1 MEMIPA
7 AFFRI
12 RSDALGKG
20 RRSQVYSPSRDEFL
34 DLARQGNLIPVYRE
48 VLADTETPI
57 SLFKKVAQGP
67 ESFLLESVEGG
78 ERWGRYS
85 FIGYRPRLVVRARGD
100 KIELSR
106 NSKQCGLYQTSPLDY
121 LRTLMETFNAVPVP
135 GLPRFFGGLVGYL
148 SYDTVRFIEDLPTYK
163 PDDVGMPDAA
173 FMIPDQVMIYDNLT
187 KTIKLVA
194 NIYVPEYVNH
204 GVAYDQAVKQ
214 IEETLGLL
222 EAPVPAP
229 EPEKGPKKKL
239 ELQANMGRSRFE
251 DIVARAK
258 QYIHDGEAIQI
269 VLSQRFDTEL
279 ISKPFDIYR
288 ALRRINPSPYM
299 YYLDFDGD
307 VVIGASPE
315 VLVRL
320 EDGRIALR
328 PIAGTRPRGRND
340 DEDRRLKEEL
350 LADPKERAEHVMLVD
365 LGRNDVGR
373 VAEVGT
379 VEVTDQMV
387 VEFYSHVMHLVSH
400 VEGDLA
406 PGKDMFDVLR
416 ASFPAGTVSGAPKVR
431 AMEII
436 DELEPTRRGL
446 YAGAVGYFSFS
457 GNMDFCITIRTMLV
471 RNGRVYLQVGAG
483 IVADS
488 VPERE
493 YEETV
498 DKGRALVKALEM
510 ANNGL
515 V

>member
-1 MEMIPA
+1 M
-7 AFFRI
+7 
-12 RSDALGKG
+12 
-20 RRSQVYSPSRDEFL
+20 YHPSKEEFL
-34 DLARQGNLIPVYRE
+34 GLAQQGNIIPVFRE
-48 VLADTETPI
+48 VTADTDTPI
-57 SLFKKVAQGP
+57 SLFKKVAKGP

-85 FIGYRPRLVVRARGD
+85 FIGHRPRLLVKARGD
-100 KIELSR
+100 NIELTR
-106 NSKQCGLYQTSPLDY
+106 NGKQCGKFKSSPLDY
-121 LRTLMETFNAVPVP
+121 LKNLMHSFQAVSVD

-148 SYDTVRFIEDLPTYK
+148 SYDIVRFIEHLPTSK
-163 PDDVGMPDAA
+163 PDEVGMPDAA
-173 FMIPDQVMIYDNLT
+173 FMMPEQVMIYDNLAQ
-187 KTIKLVA
+187 TIKVVA

-204 GVAYDQAVKQ
+204 ATAYDQAVAQ
-214 IEETLGLL
+214 IDQTLELL
-222 EAPVPAP
+222 SEAVPPSKPTA
-229 EPEKGPKKKL
+229 KPKK
-239 ELQANMGRSRFE
+239 ELVLRANMGRDRFE
-251 DIVARAK
+251 GMVKRAK
-258 QYIHDGEAIQI
+258 QYIQDGEAIQV
-269 VLSQRFDTEL
+269 VLSQRFDTDLVSE
-279 ISKPFDIYR
+279 PFDIYR

-320 EDGRIALR
+320 ENGRVALR
-328 PIAGTRPRGRND
+328 PIAGTRPRGKNST
-340 DEDRRLKEEL
+340 EDRRLEEEL

-373 VAEVGT
+373 VATVGT
-379 VEVTDQMV
+379 VEVSDLMV
-387 VEFYSHVMHLVSH
+387 VEYYSHVMHLVSH

-406 PGKDMFDVLR
+406 SGLDMFDVLR

-436 DELEPTRRGL
+436 DELEPSRRGL

-471 RNGRVYLQVGAG
+471 RNGRIYLQVGAG

-488 VPERE
+488 VPESE

-498 DKGRALVKALEM
+498 AKGEALVRALEM

>member
-1 MEMIPA
+1 
-7 AFFRI
+7 
-12 RSDALGKG
+12 
-20 RRSQVYSPSRDEFL
+20 VYYPSKNEFL
-34 DLARQGNLIPVYRE
+34 GLAQKGNLIPVYRE
-48 VLADTETPI
+48 VMADTETPI
-57 SLFKKVAQGP
+57 SLFKKVAPGS

-85 FIGYRPRLVVRARGD
+85 FIGHRPRLLVKIHGD
-100 KIELSR
+100 DIELSR
-106 NSKQCGLYQTSPLDY
+106 NGEQCGRYKAAPLDY
-121 LRTLMETFNAVPVP
+121 LRNLMKTFTTVEVA

-148 SYDTVRFIEDLPTYK
+148 SYDTVRFIEDLPTRK

-173 FMIPDQVMIYDNLT
+173 FMIPNQVLIYDNLT
-187 KTIKLVA
+187 QTIKVVS

-204 GVAYDQAVKQ
+204 GAAYDQAVGQ
-214 IEETLGLL
+214 IEETLELMGDPVPSAKSESKAAGQDLAL
-222 EAPVPAP
+222 EA
-229 EPEKGPKKKL
+229 
-239 ELQANMGRSRFE
+239 NMDRVRFE
-251 DIVARAK
+251 DMVARAK
-258 QYIHDGEAIQI
+258 QYIKDGEAIQV
-269 VLSQRFDTEL
+269 VLSQRFDTDLLAE
-279 ISKPFDIYR
+279 PFDIYR
-288 ALRRINPSPYM
+288 ALRRVNPSPYM
-299 YYLDFDGD
+299 FYLDFNGD
-307 VVIGASPE
+307 IVVGASPE

-320 EDGRIALR
+320 ESGRVALR
-328 PIAGTRPRGRND
+328 PIAGTRPRGENHQE
-340 DEDRRLKEEL
+340 DERLAEEL

-373 VAEVGT
+373 VATVGT
-379 VEVTDQMV
+379 VEVTDLMV
-387 VEFYSHVMHLVSH
+387 VEYYSHVMHLVSH

-406 PGKDMFDVLR
+406 AGLDMFDVLH

-457 GNMDFCITIRTMLV
+457 GNMDFCITIRTLLV

-488 VPERE
+488 VPAKE

-498 DKGRALVKALEM
+498 AKGKALVKALEM
-510 ANNGL
+510 ANKGL

>member
-1 MEMIPA
+1 MEVI
-7 AFFRI
+7 
-12 RSDALGKG
+12 
-20 RRSQVYSPSRDEFL
+20 VYHPNKDQFL
-34 DLARQGNLIPVYRE
+34 SLAQQGNIIPVFRE
-48 VLADTETPI
+48 VTADTDTPI

-85 FIGYRPRLVVRARGD
+85 FIGHRPRLLVRARGD
-100 KIELSR
+100 NIELTR
-106 NSKQCGLYQTSPLDY
+106 NGKQCGKFKASPLDY
-121 LRTLMETFNAVPVP
+121 LKNLMQTFQAVSVD

-148 SYDTVRFIEDLPTYK
+148 SYDVVRFIEHLPTSK

-173 FMIPDQVMIYDNLT
+173 FMMPEQVMIYDNLT
-187 KTIKLVA
+187 QTIKVVA

-204 GVAYDQAVKQ
+204 ATAYDQAVAQ
-214 IEETLGLL
+214 IDQTLGLL
-222 EAPVPAP
+222 SEPVPP
-229 EPEKGPKKKL
+229 SKPTGKPKQ
-239 ELQANMGRSRFE
+239 ELVLRANMERDRFE
-251 DIVARAK
+251 GMVKRAK
-258 QYIHDGEAIQI
+258 QYIEDGEAIQV
-269 VLSQRFDTEL
+269 VLSQRFDTDLVSE
-279 ISKPFDIYR
+279 PFDIYR

-320 EDGRIALR
+320 ENGRVALR
-328 PIAGTRPRGRND
+328 PIAGTRPRGKNSS
-340 DEDRRLKEEL
+340 EDRRLAEEL

-373 VAEVGT
+373 VATVGT
-379 VEVTDQMV
+379 VEVTDLMV
-387 VEFYSHVMHLVSH
+387 VEYYSHVMHLVSH

-406 PGKDMFDVLR
+406 TGLDMFDVLR

-436 DELEPTRRGL
+436 DELEPSRRGL

-471 RNGRVYLQVGAG
+471 RNGRIYLQVGAG

-488 VPERE
+488 VPESE

-498 DKGRALVKALEM
+498 AKGEALVRALEM

>member
-1 MEMIPA
+1 M
-7 AFFRI
+7 
-12 RSDALGKG
+12 
-20 RRSQVYSPSRDEFL
+20 YHPSKDEFIS
-34 DLARQGNLIPVYRE
+34 LAQQGNIIPVFRE
-48 VLADTETPI
+48 VTADTDTPI
-57 SLFKKVAQGP
+57 SLFKKVAKGP

-85 FIGYRPRLVVRARGD
+85 FIGHRPRLLVKARGD
-100 KIELSR
+100 NIELIR
-106 NSKQCGLYQTSPLDY
+106 NGEKCGKFRASPLNY
-121 LRTLMETFNAVPVP
+121 LKNLMETFRAVPVE

-148 SYDTVRFIEDLPTYK
+148 SYDIVRFIEHLPTLK
-163 PDDVGMPDAA
+163 PDEVGMPDAA
-173 FMIPDQVMIYDNLT
+173 FMMPEQVMIYDNLT
-187 KTIKLVA
+187 QTIKVVA

-204 GVAYDQAVKQ
+204 GAAYDQAVEQ
-214 IEETLGLL
+214 IDATLGLL
-222 EAPVPAP
+222 R
-229 EPEKGPKKKL
+229 EPMPPSQPTGKSEQGL
-239 ELQANMGRSRFE
+239 VLRANMERGRFE
-251 DIVARAK
+251 GMVKRAK
-258 QYIHDGEAIQI
+258 QYIQDGEAIQV
-269 VLSQRFDTEL
+269 VLSQRFDTYLVSE
-279 ISKPFDIYR
+279 PFDIYR

-307 VVIGASPE
+307 IVIGASPE

-320 EDGRIALR
+320 ENGRVALR
-328 PIAGTRPRGRND
+328 PIAGTRPRGKNSS
-340 DEDRRLKEEL
+340 EDRRLEAEL

-373 VAEVGT
+373 VATVGT
-379 VEVTDQMV
+379 VEVTDLMV
-387 VEFYSHVMHLVSH
+387 VEYYSHVMHLVSH

-406 PGKDMFDVLR
+406 PGLDMFDVLR

-436 DELEPTRRGL
+436 DELEPSRRGL

-471 RNGRVYLQVGAG
+471 RNGKVYLQVGAG

-488 VPERE
+488 VPQLE

-498 DKGRALVKALEM
+498 AKGEALVKALEM

>member
-1 MEMIPA
+1 MEVA
-7 AFFRI
+7 
-12 RSDALGKG
+12 
-20 RRSQVYSPSRDEFL
+20 VYHPSKKEFL
-34 DLARQGNLIPVYRE
+34 RLAQQGNIIPVFRE
-48 VLADTETPI
+48 VTADTDTPI
-57 SLFKKVAQGP
+57 SIFKKVARGP

-85 FIGYRPRLVVRARGD
+85 FIGHRPRLLVKARGD
-100 KIELSR
+100 NIELTR
-106 NSKQCGLYQTSPLDY
+106 NGEQCGKFKASPLNY
-121 LRTLMETFNAVPVP
+121 LKNLMSTFRAVPVE

-148 SYDTVRFIEDLPTYK
+148 SYDIVRFIEHLPTFK
-163 PDDVGMPDAA
+163 PDEVGMPDAA
-173 FMIPDQVMIYDNLT
+173 FMMPEQVMIYDNLT
-187 KTIKLVA
+187 QTIKVVA

-204 GVAYDQAVKQ
+204 AAAYDQAVAQ
-214 IEETLGLL
+214 IDETLRLL
-222 EAPVPAP
+222 R
-229 EPEKGPKKKL
+229 EPGPPSKPTEKSKQEVVLRP
-239 ELQANMGRSRFE
+239 NMERDRFE
-251 DIVARAK
+251 GMVKRAK
-258 QYIHDGEAIQI
+258 QYIQDGEAIQV
-269 VLSQRFDTEL
+269 VLSQRFDTDLVSE
-279 ISKPFDIYR
+279 PFDIYR

-320 EDGRIALR
+320 ENGRVALR
-328 PIAGTRPRGRND
+328 PIAGTRPRGKD
-340 DEDRRLKEEL
+340 SSEDRRLAEEL

-373 VAEVGT
+373 VATVGT
-379 VEVTDQMV
+379 VEVSDLMV
-387 VEFYSHVMHLVSH
+387 VEYYSHVMHLVSH

-406 PGKDMFDVLR
+406 PGLDMFDVLR

-436 DELEPTRRGL
+436 DELEPSRRGL

-488 VPERE
+488 VPQSE

-498 DKGRALVKALEM
+498 AKGEALVRALEM

-515 V
+515 I

>member
-1 MEMIPA
+1 MEVT
-7 AFFRI
+7 
-12 RSDALGKG
+12 
-20 RRSQVYSPSRDEFL
+20 VYHPSKDEFL
-34 DLARQGNLIPVYRE
+34 NLAKQGNVIPVFRE
-48 VLADTETPI
+48 VTADTDTPI
-57 SLFKKVAQGP
+57 SLFKKVAKGP

-85 FIGYRPRLVVRARGD
+85 FIGHRPRLLVKARGD
-100 KIELSR
+100 KIELTR
-106 NSKQCGLYQTSPLDY
+106 NGEQCGKFEASPLDY
-121 LRTLMETFNAVPVP
+121 LKNLMKTFQAVPVE

-148 SYDTVRFIEDLPTYK
+148 SYDVVRFIEHLPTSK
-163 PDDVGMPDAA
+163 PDEVGMPDAA
-173 FMIPDQVMIYDNLT
+173 FMMPEQVMIYDNLT
-187 KTIKLVA
+187 QTIKVVA

-204 GVAYDQAVKQ
+204 AAAYDQAVAQ
-214 IEETLGLL
+214 IDETLGLL
-222 EAPVPAP
+222 EESAPPSKP
-229 EPEKGPKKKL
+229 TGKSKK
-239 ELQANMGRSRFE
+239 ELVLRANMERDRFE
-251 DIVARAK
+251 GMVRRAK
-258 QYIHDGEAIQI
+258 QYIQDGEAIQV
-269 VLSQRFDTEL
+269 VLSQRFETDLVSE
-279 ISKPFDIYR
+279 PFDIYR

-320 EDGRIALR
+320 ENGRVALR
-328 PIAGTRPRGRND
+328 PIAGTRPRGKD
-340 DEDRRLKEEL
+340 SSEDRRLAEEL

-373 VAEVGT
+373 VATLGT
-379 VEVTDQMV
+379 VEVTDLMV
-387 VEFYSHVMHLVSH
+387 VEYYSHVMHLVSH

-406 PGKDMFDVLR
+406 PGLDMFDVLR

-436 DELEPTRRGL
+436 DELEPSRRGL

-471 RNGRVYLQVGAG
+471 RNGKVYLQVGAG

-488 VPERE
+488 VPQSE

-498 DKGRALVKALEM
+498 AKGEALVRALEM

>member
-1 MEMIPA
+1 MYHPN
-7 AFFRI
+7 
-12 RSDALGKG
+12 K
-20 RRSQVYSPSRDEFL
+20 DEFII
-34 DLARQGNLIPVYRE
+34 LAQHGNIIPVFRE
-48 VLADTETPI
+48 VNADTDTPI
-57 SLFKKVAQGP
+57 SLFKKVAKGP

-85 FIGYRPRLVVRARGD
+85 FIGHRPRLLVKARGD
-100 KIELSR
+100 NIELTR
-106 NSKQCGLYQTSPLDY
+106 NGEQCGKFKASPLNY
-121 LRTLMETFNAVPVP
+121 LKNLMQTFRVVPVE

-148 SYDTVRFIEDLPTYK
+148 SYDIVRFIEHLPSFK
-163 PDDVGMPDAA
+163 PDEVGMPDAV
-173 FMIPDQVMIYDNLT
+173 FMMPEQVMIYDNLT
-187 KTIKLVA
+187 QTIKVVA

-204 GVAYDQAVKQ
+204 AAAYDQAVAQ
-214 IEETLGLL
+214 IDESLGLVR
-222 EAPVPAP
+222 ESAPSSKRT
-229 EPEKGPKKKL
+229 EKSKK
-239 ELQANMGRSRFE
+239 ELVLRANMERTRFE
-251 DIVARAK
+251 GMVKRAK
-258 QYIHDGEAIQI
+258 QYIQDGEAIQV
-269 VLSQRFDTEL
+269 VLSQRFHTDLVSE
-279 ISKPFDIYR
+279 PFDIYR

-320 EDGRIALR
+320 ESGRVALR
-328 PIAGTRPRGRND
+328 PIAGTRPRGKNSS
-340 DEDRRLKEEL
+340 EDRRLEEEL
-350 LADPKERAEHVMLVD
+350 LADPKERAEHIMLVD

-373 VAEVGT
+373 VATVGT
-379 VEVTDQMV
+379 VKVTDLMV
-387 VEFYSHVMHLVSH
+387 VEYYSHVMHLVSH
-400 VEGDLA
+400 VEADLA
-406 PGKDMFDVLR
+406 PGLDMFDVLR

-436 DELEPTRRGL
+436 DELEPSRRGL

-471 RNGRVYLQVGAG
+471 RNGKVYLQVGAG

-488 VPERE
+488 IPQME

-498 DKGRALVKALEM
+498 AKGEALVRALEM

>member
-1 MEMIPA
+1 MYHPSKEEFISLTQQGNMIPV
-7 AFFRI
+7 F
-12 RSDALGKG
+12 
-20 RRSQVYSPSRDEFL
+20 
-34 DLARQGNLIPVYRE
+34 RE
-48 VLADTETPI
+48 VTADTDTPI
-57 SLFKKVAQGP
+57 SLFKKVAKGP

-85 FIGYRPRLVVRARGD
+85 FIGHRPRLLVKARGEN
-100 KIELSR
+100 IELTR
-106 NSKQCGLYQTSPLDY
+106 NGEQCGRFKASPLNY
-121 LRTLMETFNAVPVP
+121 LKNLMGTFRTVPVE

-148 SYDTVRFIEDLPTYK
+148 SYDIVRFIEHLPSFK
-163 PDDVGMPDAA
+163 PEEVGMPDAA
-173 FMIPDQVMIYDNLT
+173 FMMPEQVMIYDNLT
-187 KTIKLVA
+187 QTIKVVA

-204 GVAYDQAVKQ
+204 GAAYDQAVAQ
-214 IEETLGLL
+214 IEESLATLR
-222 EAPVPAP
+222 EPVPP
-229 EPEKGPKKKL
+229 SKGRAKSKQ
-239 ELQANMGRSRFE
+239 ELVLRANMERSRFE
-251 DIVARAK
+251 GMVQRAK
-258 QYIHDGEAIQI
+258 QYIQDGEAIQV
-269 VLSQRFDTEL
+269 VLSQRFHTDLVSE
-279 ISKPFDIYR
+279 PFDIYR

-320 EDGRIALR
+320 ESGRVALR
-328 PIAGTRPRGRND
+328 PIAGTRPRGKNSS
-340 DEDRRLKEEL
+340 EDRRLEEEL
-350 LADPKERAEHVMLVD
+350 LADPKERAEHIMLVD

-373 VAEVGT
+373 VATVGT
-379 VEVTDQMV
+379 VKVTDLMV
-387 VEFYSHVMHLVSH
+387 VEYYSHVMHLVSH
-400 VEGDLA
+400 VEADLA
-406 PGKDMFDVLR
+406 PGLDMFDVLR

-436 DELEPTRRGL
+436 DELEPSRRGL

-471 RNGRVYLQVGAG
+471 RNGKVYLQVGAG

-488 VPERE
+488 IPQME

-498 DKGRALVKALEM
+498 AKGEALVRALEM

>member
-1 MEMIPA
+1 MEVT
-7 AFFRI
+7 
-12 RSDALGKG
+12 
-20 RRSQVYSPSRDEFL
+20 VYHPSKDEFL
-34 DLARQGNLIPVYRE
+34 RLTKQGNVIPVFRE
-48 VLADTETPI
+48 VTADTDTPI
-57 SLFKKVAQGP
+57 SLFKKVAKGP

-85 FIGYRPRLVVRARGD
+85 FIGHRPRLLVKARGD
-100 KIELSR
+100 KIELTR
-106 NSKQCGLYQTSPLDY
+106 NGEPCGKFEASPLDY
-121 LRTLMETFNAVPVP
+121 LKNLMKTFQAVPVE

-148 SYDTVRFIEDLPTYK
+148 SYDIVRFIEHLPTSK
-163 PDDVGMPDAA
+163 PDEVGMPDAA
-173 FMIPDQVMIYDNLT
+173 FMMPEQVMIYDNLT
-187 KTIKLVA
+187 QTIKVVA

-204 GVAYDQAVKQ
+204 AAAYDQAVAQ
-214 IEETLGLL
+214 IDETLGLL
-222 EAPVPAP
+222 EESVRPS
-229 EPEKGPKKKL
+229 KL
-239 ELQANMGRSRFE
+239 TGKSKRELVLRANMERDRFE
-251 DIVARAK
+251 GMVRRAK
-258 QYIHDGEAIQI
+258 QYIQDGEAIQ
-269 VLSQRFDTEL
+269 VVVSQRFETDLVSE
-279 ISKPFDIYR
+279 PFDIYR

-299 YYLDFDGD
+299 YYLNFDGD

-320 EDGRIALR
+320 ENGRVALR
-328 PIAGTRPRGRND
+328 PIAGTRPRGKD
-340 DEDRRLKEEL
+340 SSEDRQLAEEL

-373 VAEVGT
+373 VATLGT
-379 VEVTDQMV
+379 VEVTDLMV
-387 VEFYSHVMHLVSH
+387 VEYYSHVMHLVSH

-406 PGKDMFDVLR
+406 SGLDMFDVLR

-436 DELEPTRRGL
+436 DELEPSRRGL

-471 RNGRVYLQVGAG
+471 RNGKVYLQVGAG

-488 VPERE
+488 VPQSE

-498 DKGRALVKALEM
+498 AKGEALVRALEM
-510 ANNGL
+510 ANKGL